1 MREGELYILYIYIDL
16 GPHRPIALFDFHVK
30 HVKLK
35 ILQGHWWWI
44 RGWMWMLG
52 TWKDCLWWIFSAIKL
67 NRSKL
72 WLWRHTSGLLSPD
85 AVYMPLVGCDATW
98 VWFDFESGQHCCFHI
113 PAVLS
118 FLPIRRIPV
127 LDFSLCI
134 LAFVQWD
141 CSYSLDSLEC
151 ENVGSWGHDEGNML
165 GLVVFLLLLRNIDQ
179 APPGLLFSLI
189 FTWNMLNL
197 KIVQGHWWWIRGLMW
212 RLGTWQNCLWWIF
225 SAIKL
230 NRSKLWLWRN
240 TSGLLSPDAVG
251 AITVTDKRVPTIFH
265 KDLKRCL

>member
-1 MREGELYILYIYIDL
+1 MGLIWLWIGQALLFPQSSRFLGNVLLVGLMVFLLFLYNIDQ
-16 GPHRPIALFDFHVK
+16 RPPRLIALIFTWNMSN
-30 HVKLK
+30 LK
-35 ILQGHWWWI
+35 SLQGHWWWI

-72 WLWRHTSGLLSPD
+72 WLWRNTSGLLSPD

-118 FLPIRRIPV
+118 FLPTRRMTV

-151 ENVGSWGHDEGNML
+151 EMWEVEGTMK
-165 GLVVFLLLLRNIDQ
+165 
-179 APPGLLFSLI
+179 A
-189 FTWNMLNL
+189 T
-197 KIVQGHWWWIRGLMW
+197 
-212 RLGTWQNCLWWIF
+212 C
-225 SAIKL
+225 
-230 NRSKLWLWRN
+230 
-240 TSGLLSPDAVG
+240 
-251 AITVTDKRVPTIFH
+251 
-265 KDLKRCL
+265 